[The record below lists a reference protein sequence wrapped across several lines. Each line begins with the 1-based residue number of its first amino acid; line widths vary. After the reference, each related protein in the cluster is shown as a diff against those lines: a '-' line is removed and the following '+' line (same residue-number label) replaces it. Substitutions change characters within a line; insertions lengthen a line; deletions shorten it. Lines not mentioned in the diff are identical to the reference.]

1 MAESMLAEHLAS
13 ERSHAARALLASPLL
28 DAEAAPDA
36 FRLVARHAVWLTDY
50 FEHTCGWGLV
60 VDPAAGFA
68 RLAKRAAVVD
78 ITRPMRRPRGE
89 GAPFDRRRYQLLC
102 LVCAEL
108 VRHPVTTVGFLAAA
122 VAADA
127 GLDTSRHGE
136 RIAFVDVLRTLMA
149 WGALRATAGDVDA
162 FVGSE
167 RANAILSAD
176 TARLHRLLVSA
187 TAPSALPEN
196 LDVEAATKRLLAE
209 PRYGEAGDADSPG
222 SAVPADLPDG
232 ADGVDR
238 TNGWAVSIEARN
250 RWARHRLGRRLIDDP
265 AVHLDDLSSAERDY
279 LASVSGRRWLR
290 DRVAEAGF
298 ELEERSEGL
307 LAIDPDAIA
316 TDRHFPAPMGN
327 AHQLALLLV
336 DHLVSTGTDGRRRL
350 GRLDPFQLRS
360 EIERV
365 LIRFPSWAR
374 GQRDAGGPER
384 LGREAVEL
392 LVAFGLA
399 YCEPDGTVVARP
411 AIARYRVGEPV
422 VTNMP
427 SLFEEE

>member
-384 LGREAVEL
+384 
-392 LVAFGLA
+392 
-399 YCEPDGTVVARP
+399 
-411 AIARYRVGEPV
+411 
-422 VTNMP
+422 
-427 SLFEEE
+427 

>member
-1 MAESMLAEHLAS
+1 
-13 ERSHAARALLASPLL
+13 
-28 DAEAAPDA
+28 
-36 FRLVARHAVWLTDY
+36 
-50 FEHTCGWGLV
+50 
-60 VDPAAGFA
+60 
-68 RLAKRAAVVD
+68 
-78 ITRPMRRPRGE
+78 
-89 GAPFDRRRYQLLC
+89 
-102 LVCAEL
+102 
-108 VRHPVTTVGFLAAA
+108 
-122 VAADA
+122 
-127 GLDTSRHGE
+127 
-136 RIAFVDVLRTLMA
+136 
-149 WGALRATAGDVDA
+149 
-162 FVGSE
+162 
-167 RANAILSAD
+167 
-176 TARLHRLLVSA
+176 
-187 TAPSALPEN
+187 
-196 LDVEAATKRLLAE
+196 
-209 PRYGEAGDADSPG
+209 
-222 SAVPADLPDG
+222 
-232 ADGVDR
+232 
-238 TNGWAVSIEARN
+238 VSIEARN